1 VVLLLSSTC
10 LPALPSAACLPA
22 ADGWP
27 ANPPAF
33 AEAQRRV
40 YSSSSV
46 RGFRKCSEFHSAAET
61 SGRV

>member
-46 RGFRKCSEFHSAAET
+46 VPLTLSFCSFRFHP
-61 SGRV
+61 